1 MTAGSQDNALKLDL
15 KKLIVAACN
24 RDIDPL
30 SITDDETLVG
40 RGGRLDL
47 DSLDILQ
54 INVAIAQHFG
64 VRIDDSKHALRVMK
78 TVNTLA
84 DYIRPGA

>member
-1 MTAGSQDNALKLDL
+1 MTAGSRDNALKLDL
-15 KKLIVAACN
+15 KKLIVTACN

-30 SITDDETLVG
+30 SIADDETLVG

-78 TVNTLA
+78 TINTLA
-84 DYIRPGA
+84 DYIHPGA

>member
-1 MTAGSQDNALKLDL
+1 MPSGSQDHAFKLEL

-24 RDIDPL
+24 RDVAPE
-30 SITDDETLVG
+30 SISDDEALTG
-40 RGGRLDL
+40 RGGRLEL

-54 INVAIAQHFG
+54 INVAIAQNFG

-78 TVNTLA
+78 TINTLA
-84 DYIRPGA
+84 DFIRPGT